1 MLLINHKYVFHTS
14 LEKTPSVT
22 FRKVILWGVLG
33 TVLAIF
39 AQNVANL
46 IEVRFLNQSL
56 DSANTQALV
65 EVVKNYPS
73 FLLLTSIAGPIME
86 ELVFRK
92 VVFGVLLDHIGVVG
106 GAVVSSLLFAFI
118 HFDGHLLLYSSM
130 GFVFCYLY
138 YRTKNIG
145 TPILA
150 HALMNTL
157 AVLAN
162 IALQNMMQ

>member
-1 MLLINHKYVFHTS
+1 
-14 LEKTPSVT
+14 
-22 FRKVILWGVLG
+22 
-33 TVLAIF
+33 
-39 AQNVANL
+39 
-46 IEVRFLNQSL
+46 
-56 DSANTQALV
+56 
-65 EVVKNYPS
+65 
-73 FLLLTSIAGPIME
+73 ME